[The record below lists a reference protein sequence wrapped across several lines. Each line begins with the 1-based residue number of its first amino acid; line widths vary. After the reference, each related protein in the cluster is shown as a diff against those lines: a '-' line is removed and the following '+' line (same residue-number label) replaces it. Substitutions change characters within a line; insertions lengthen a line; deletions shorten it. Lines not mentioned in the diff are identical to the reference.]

1 MYGHF
6 ANADLDDDG
15 LVSVADAVNRHI
27 GAAQVALLGVI
38 AEIDRRGAWR
48 DSGARDFA
56 HWLSIRY
63 GVSWWKADRWIHAAN
78 ALHGLPGIAAALEAG
93 TLGID
98 KVVELSRFATPDTEG
113 ELVAWACES
122 TCATIRRRAD
132 LEVKAAH
139 EETVEFERNRSLRYW
154 YEDGGRRFGL
164 EARMPS
170 AQGAIVAKALQRV
183 VDQVPVMPAELDA
196 AYIDARRA
204 DALLA
209 LSSQRI
215 AVDADADRA
224 TVVVHAP
231 LEALAGRRNAET
243 EHGAV
248 VPPEALQRMAC
259 DARVQVVAENQA
271 GDAVALGR
279 TSREP
284 SASMMRQLRFRDR
297 GCRFPGCGF
306 HGLRQRA
313 PHHGGL
319 AVAPPTSRTC
329 CSSAGF
335 IIGSFTSTVGRWNG
349 SSTARWAGSPPT
361 ATGIGVA
368 AARTLTRRRGR
379 VPRRRLMR
387 RRRHPANPPVRC
399 LRHGASPRRRR
410 LGASR

>member
-1 MYGHF
+1 MYGNL

-15 LVSVADAVNRHI
+15 LVSVADALNRHI
-27 GAAQVALLGVI
+27 AAAQVALLGVI

-48 DSGARDFA
+48 DSGARDLA

-78 ALHGLPGIAAALEAG
+78 ALHGLPGLAAALEAG
-93 TLGID
+93 TIGID
-98 KVVELSRFATPDTEG
+98 KVVELSRFATPDTED

-139 EETVEFERNRSLRYW
+139 EETMEFERNRSLRYW

-183 VDQVPVMPAELDA
+183 VDQVPVMPAEHDA

-209 LSSQRI
+209 LCSQHI
-215 AVDADADRA
+215 AADADADRA
-224 TVVVHAP
+224 TVVVHAS

-243 EHGAV
+243 DHGAV

-284 SASMMRQLRFRDR
+284 SASMLRQLRFRDR
-297 GCRFPGCGF
+297 GCRFPGCG
-306 HGLRQRA
+306 
-313 PHHGGL
+313 
-319 AVAPPTSRTC
+319 SR
-329 CSSAGF
+329 
-335 IIGSFTSTVGRWNG
+335 
-349 SSTARWAGSPPT
+349 
-361 ATGIGVA
+361 
-368 AARTLTRRRGR
+368 TRRRCPVAR
-379 VPRRRLMR
+379 VPHVRGHEPL
-387 RRRHPANPPVRC
+387 PASGTPPEGTFIGC
-399 LRHGASPRRRR
+399 HGARLPPRTRPAKLAGCARWCWMR
-410 LGASR
+410 SASHCGSARCRPPSRAPTTSASRSAPVASAEPTCT

>member
-1 MYGHF
+1 M
-6 ANADLDDDG
+6 ARL
-15 LVSVADAVNRHI
+15 
-27 GAAQVALLGVI
+27 
-38 AEIDRRGAWR
+38 E
-48 DSGARDFA
+48 ARDFA

-139 EETVEFERNRSLRYW
+139 TRRRWSSSGTARCAI
-154 YEDGGRRFGL
+154 GTRTGRRFGL

-209 LSSQRI
+209 LRSQRI

-224 TVVVHAP
+224 TVVVHARS
-231 LEALAGRRNAET
+231 RRSP
-243 EHGAV
+243 GAAT
-248 VPPEALQRMAC
+248 PRP
-259 DARVQVVAENQA
+259 
-271 GDAVALGR
+271 
-279 TSREP
+279 
-284 SASMMRQLRFRDR
+284 
-297 GCRFPGCGF
+297 
-306 HGLRQRA
+306 
-313 PHHGGL
+313 
-319 AVAPPTSRTC
+319 
-329 CSSAGF
+329 
-335 IIGSFTSTVGRWNG
+335 
-349 SSTARWAGSPPT
+349 STARSC
-361 ATGIGVA
+361 
-368 AARTLTRRRGR
+368 
-379 VPRRRLMR
+379 R
-387 RRRHPANPPVRC
+387 RRRCSAWPAMPVSRW
-399 LRHGASPRRRR
+399 SPRTRPVMPSRWAAR
-410 LGASR
+410 AASRPRR

>member
-1 MYGHF
+1 M
-6 ANADLDDDG
+6 
-15 LVSVADAVNRHI
+15 
-27 GAAQVALLGVI
+27 I

-209 LSSQRI
+209 LRSQRI

-297 GCRFPGCGF
+297 GCRFPGAVPRPSPTRTTSWWSRGGSTDLENLLLVCGF
-306 HGLRQRA
+306 HHRLVHEHGWTVERLVDGKVGWFTADGDRYRGCRRA
-313 PHHGGL
+313 PHDGEVAFLDGG
-319 AVAPPTSRTC
+319 
-329 CSSAGF
+329 
-335 IIGSFTSTVGRWNG
+335 
-349 SSTARWAGSPPT
+349 
-361 ATGIGVA
+361 
-368 AARTLTRRRGR
+368 
-379 VPRRRLMR
+379 
-387 RRRHPANPPVRC
+387 
-399 LRHGASPRRRR
+399 
-410 LGASR
+410 